1 MKLTTLILFFST
13 FSGLS
18 QEIKY
23 NLFLKDSCLNRTE
36 NSLIY
41 HLEKNGIEYHISDFD
56 GTIILPSKGNYK
68 LIATELDEEHN
79 IVIDNLI
86 NSDTLTFPKI
96 REIISI
102 DTSLPNFVKIEG
114 IGKINPAKID
124 DYIFVICKEKCNG
137 IETDYYASG
146 KVRLK
151 AEFRNGLVIG
161 ELKRYYQSGN
171 IKEISIYDKDGVLTK
186 RTLFSENGEIK
197 KE

>member
-1 MKLTTLILFFST
+1 MKLTTLILLFST

-79 IVIDNLI
+79 IVIDNLT
-86 NSDTLTFPKI
+86 NSDTLTFSKI

-102 DTSLPNFVKIEG
+102 DTSLPNFVTIEG

-137 IETDYYASG
+137 IETDYYANG

-186 RTLFSENGEIK
+186 RTQFSENGEIK

>member
-1 MKLTTLILFFST
+1 
-13 FSGLS
+13 
-18 QEIKY
+18 
-23 NLFLKDSCLNRTE
+23 
-36 NSLIY
+36 
-41 HLEKNGIEYHISDFD
+41 
-56 GTIILPSKGNYK
+56 
-68 LIATELDEEHN
+68 
-79 IVIDNLI
+79 
-86 NSDTLTFPKI
+86 
-96 REIISI
+96 IISI